1 MDTIK
6 LSNKKNTKMIAHR
19 GGNLEIENTTGSF
32 ISSGNR
38 SHYGIE
44 TDVHK
49 TRDGKFIVYHDDK
62 TARLTESDV
71 RIEETDFE
79 TLRNIRFKAYR
90 NRPQRKDIVMP
101 SLEEYLDICIYYEK
115 LSVLEIKNA
124 MEKEDIVKIYDVFKQ
139 ANYLDKT
146 IFISFNFKNLVYLK
160 EIDPNVTVQYLI
172 ETQADGFYDRLKRHD
187 FDMELLEKK
196 YKGNYHLAMLDV
208 LVDYGMDI
216 DVDYR
221 PIDKK
226 FVKECK
232 KRGIK
237 INLWTVN
244 DPDRAK
250 ELIKWGVNYITSDC
264 LE

>member
-1 MDTIK
+1 MNRIR
-6 LSNKKNTKMIAHR
+6 LSNQRNTKIIAHR
-19 GGNLEIENTTGSF
+19 GGNLEIENTVGSF
-32 ISSGNR
+32 ISSANR
-38 SHYGIE
+38 GYYGIE

-49 TRDGKFIVYHDDK
+49 TKDSKFIIYHDDK

-79 TLRNIRFKAYR
+79 TLRNIRFKSYR

-101 SLEEYLDICIYYEK
+101 SLEEYIDICVYYEK
-115 LSVLEIKNA
+115 ISVLEIKNP
-124 MEKEDIVKIYDVFKQ
+124 MKKEDIVKIYDIFKQ

-146 IFISFNFKNLVYLK
+146 IFISFNFKNLVNLK

-172 ETQADGFYDRLKRHD
+172 KTQDDGFYDRLKRHD
-187 FDMELLEKK
+187 FDMELLEEKNN
-196 YKGNYHLAMLDV
+196 GDYHLAMLDV
-208 LVDYGMDI
+208 LTHYGMDI

-244 DPDRAK
+244 DPNRAK
-250 ELIKWGVNYITSDC
+250 EFIKWGVDYITSDC